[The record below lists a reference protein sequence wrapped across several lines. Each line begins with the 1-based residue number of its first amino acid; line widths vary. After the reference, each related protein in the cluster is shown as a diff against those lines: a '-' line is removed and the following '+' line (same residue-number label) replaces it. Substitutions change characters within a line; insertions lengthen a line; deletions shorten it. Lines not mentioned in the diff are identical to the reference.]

1 MPDPGI
7 LLNANALAHASVFCC
22 GSARAFHGV
31 AKNALIALHGKLNKI
46 AQAIACFL
54 LPGDAAHVAQW
65 LEYVEV
71 AERRPRQ
78 NRQRSEA
85 VE

>member
-1 MPDPGI
+1 MLPFFAAAAHAPFI
-7 LLNANALAHASVFCC
+7 LLQ
-22 GSARAFHGV
+22 
-31 AKNALIALHGKLNKI
+31 KNALIALHGKLNKI

-54 LPGDAAHVAQW
+54 LPGDAAHVAHW

-71 AERRPRQ
+71 VERRPRQ